1 MKSKKT
7 YIEVIR
13 IIAIFFVLY
22 VHTGTCAVTH
32 YEMPCDRLSGMLA
45 FGMMCLSQTCNAL
58 FFMIAGVVLL
68 HKHESVGRVVIR
80 FFKMATVVLL
90 FSLLQY
96 ACNYFRMPA
105 MGFRLNEFFEIAY
118 HDYVITQYW
127 FLYEYLAF
135 ILLLPFLRIL
145 AEKMDKD
152 HMVYLLALYLLMEGM
167 LPLAEYFWKYER
179 FGVVTPFVENIIFY
193 PLLGY
198 LVEYHPED
206 IYAKKKSLVAI
217 NISGCV
223 ALMIN
228 MAFARRQFLD
238 TGYAETIIGMTML
251 AALAVFVDIRF
262 ACKAC
267 KMPRRLEKMVVWC
280 GAGVFGVCLLEPQ
293 LRDGFFFLYR
303 WLEPT
308 IKWLPATAI
317 WLGAAMAAG
326 ITIMNILKRI
336 PVLKRLF

>member
-1 MKSKKT
+1 MKSRKT
-7 YIEVIR
+7 YIELTR

-32 YEMPCDRLSGMLA
+32 YEIAGGKVSGMLA
-45 FGMMCLSQTCNAL
+45 FFMRCLSQICNPL

-68 HKHESVGRVVIR
+68 HKKEKISKVIGR
-80 FFKMATVVLL
+80 FFKMATVVLF

-135 ILLLPFLRIL
+135 LLILPFLRVL
-145 AEKMDKD
+145 AEKMDKEFF
-152 HMVYLLALYLLMEGM
+152 VYLILLYVVVEGI
-167 LPLAEYFWKYER
+167 LPLAEYLGEYER
-179 FGVVTPFVENIIFY
+179 FGIAVPVLGNIIFY

-198 LVEYHPED
+198 FVEYHPED
-206 IYAKKKSLVAI
+206 VFAKKKNLLTI
-217 NISGCV
+217 NIVGCV
-223 ALMIN
+223 SLIVN
-228 MAFARRQFLD
+228 MVYARRQFLD
-238 TGYAETIIGMTML
+238 TGYAETFVGMTML

-262 ACKAC
+262 LCRVC
-267 KMPRRLEKMVVWC
+267 RIPQRLERVIVWC

-293 LRDGFFFLYR
+293 LREGFFFLYR

-308 IKWLPATAI
+308 VKWLPATAI
-317 WLGAAMAAG
+317 WLGAAMATG
-326 ITIMNILKRI
+326 ILIMNILKSI
-336 PVLKRLF
+336 PFLKKLF

>member
-22 VHTGTCAVTH
+22 VHTGTSAVTH
-32 YEMPCDRLSGMLA
+32 YEIAGGKVSGMLA
-45 FGMMCLSQTCNAL
+45 FFMRCLSQICNPL

-68 HKHESVGRVVIR
+68 HKKEKIGKVVCR

-135 ILLLPFLRIL
+135 ILILPFLRIL
-145 AEKMDKD
+145 AEKMDKEFFT
-152 HMVYLLALYLLMEGM
+152 YLILLYLVMEGI
-167 LPLAEYFWKYER
+167 LPLAEYFGEYER
-179 FGVVTPFVENIIFY
+179 FGIVVPVLENIIFY

-198 LVEYHPED
+198 FVEYHPED
-206 IYAKKKSLVAI
+206 VFGKKKNLLAI
-217 NISGCV
+217 NIIGCV
-223 ALMIN
+223 SLIVN
-228 MAFARRQFLD
+228 MAYARRQFLD
-238 TGYAETIIGMTML
+238 TGYAETFMGMTML

-262 ACKAC
+262 ACRVC
-267 KMPRRLEKMVVWC
+267 RMPQKLEKVIVWC

-293 LRDGFFFLYR
+293 LREGFFFLYR

-308 IKWLPATAI
+308 VKWLPATVI

-326 ITIMNILKRI
+326 ILIMNILKSI